1 MFSRCGAHAKGMVGC
16 AVRASRIDVEQE
28 RSMARRSAAT
38 SDRPE
43 GARLDHALLGEEVND
58 RHREILEA
66 AAALFAERGYLATS
80 VRDIGERVGLLG
92 GSLYHYIKSKE
103 ALFVRIHDRALDAA
117 AERIKAEVA
126 KHSDPWDRLEAAC
139 ATMLEVQLDPHSIT
153 MPLMNDFRSAPPEV
167 RGQLIA
173 KRDQFEG
180 LFVALVDALPLAPEI
195 DRKIYRLSLLTLLNN
210 VGAWYRPG
218 RLSPAEIGR
227 QIVAIFHH
235 DQAAR

>member
-1 MFSRCGAHAKGMVGC
+1 
-16 AVRASRIDVEQE
+16 
-28 RSMARRSAAT
+28 MARRSAAT
-38 SDRPE
+38 SDQAP
-43 GARLDHALLGEEVND
+43 GARLDHRLLGDEVSD

-92 GSLYHYIKSKE
+92 GSLYHHIKSKE
-103 ALFVRIHDRALDAA
+103 ALFVRIHDLALDAA

-126 KHSDPWDRLEAAC
+126 KHRDPWERLEAAC
-139 ATMLEVQLDPHSIT
+139 ATMLELQLDPRSIT

-173 KRDQFEG
+173 KRDQFER
-180 LFVALVDALPLAPEI
+180 LFVGLVDALPLAPEI

-218 RLSPAEIGR
+218 GLAPAEIGR
-227 QIVAIFHH
+227 RIVAIFRH
-235 DQAAR
+235 DKSAG

>member
-1 MFSRCGAHAKGMVGC
+1 
-16 AVRASRIDVEQE
+16 
-28 RSMARRSAAT
+28 MARRSPAT
-38 SDRPE
+38 SDRPP
-43 GARLDHALLGEEVND
+43 GARLDHGLLGDEVND

-103 ALFVRIHDRALDAA
+103 ALFVRLHDLALDAA
-117 AERIKAEVA
+117 EARIRAEVA
-126 KHSDPWDRLEAAC
+126 EHSDPWDRLEAAC

-173 KRDQFEG
+173 KRDQFER
-180 LFVALVDALPLAPEI
+180 LFVDLVDALPLAPGI
-195 DRKIYRLSLLTLLNN
+195 DRRIYRLSLLTLLNN
-210 VGAWYRPG
+210 VGGWYRSG
-218 RLSPAEIGR
+218 GLTPAEIGG
-227 QIVAIFHH
+227 QITAIFRH
-235 DQAAR
+235 DRAVG

>member
-1 MFSRCGAHAKGMVGC
+1 
-16 AVRASRIDVEQE
+16 
-28 RSMARRSAAT
+28 MARKPAAT
-38 SDRPE
+38 SDQPP
-43 GARLDHALLGEEVND
+43 GARLDPGLFGDEVSD

-92 GSLYHYIKSKE
+92 GSLYHHIRSKE
-103 ALFVRIHDRALDAA
+103 ALFVRIHDLALDAA

-173 KRDQFEG
+173 KRDQFER
-180 LFVALVDALPLAPEI
+180 LFVALVDALPLAPGI
-195 DRKIYRLSLLTLLNN
+195 DRRIYRLSLLTLLNN
-210 VGAWYRPG
+210 VGTWYRPG
-218 RLSPAEIGR
+218 GLAPAEIGR
-227 QIVAIFHH
+227 QISAIFRH
-235 DQAAR
+235 DKAGG

>member
-1 MFSRCGAHAKGMVGC
+1 MGRKP
-16 AVRASRIDVEQE
+16 
-28 RSMARRSAAT
+28 AAT
-38 SDRPE
+38 SDRTP
-43 GARLDHALLGEEVND
+43 GARLDPGLLGEEVND

-117 AERIKAEVA
+117 AARIEAEVA
-126 KHSDPWDRLEAAC
+126 RHGDPWDRLEAAC

-173 KRDQFEG
+173 KRDQFER
-180 LFVALVDALPLAPEI
+180 LFVELVDALPLAPGI
-195 DRKIYRLSLLTLLNN
+195 DRRIYRLSLLTLLNN

-218 RLSPAEIGR
+218 GLSPAEIGR
-227 QIVAIFHH
+227 QITAIFRH
-235 DQAAR
+235 DKAAG